1 MRQTAFMSSAIR
13 FITGRFGRV
22 ALLAMDAP
30 LVTHAHHHCHVLIKT
45 AGADALFQV
54 RGVPCP
60 LTDHDA
66 VLINAWESHA
76 YEHSAPAAAAATGIL
91 ALYIEPAWLE
101 DCDLTRVGSDPVQ
114 CFTRPV
120 ISITPRLKDAALTLA
135 ALLAGGHSDA
145 AACES
150 ALVGLLLSVLVA
162 QQPSPHASV
171 AISRPH
177 HGPSD
182 ARIRRAI
189 SMLHANPG
197 DIPDMGTLASRCG
210 LSRAHFFELFRSN
223 TNLSPLLYVNE
234 LRMEAAFVQLAQTQD
249 AVAHVASG
257 LGFSAPGHFTR
268 FFRNHIGVSPR
279 AYRSTVVARG
289 VAATAS

>member
-1 MRQTAFMSSAIR
+1 MSSAIR

-30 LVTHAHHHCHVLIKT
+30 LVTHAHHHCHVLLKT
-45 AGADALFQV
+45 AGEDALFRV

-60 LTDHDA
+60 VTDDRA
-66 VLINAWESHA
+66 VLINAWEPHA
-76 YEHSAPAAAAATGIL
+76 YEHSAPAAGTATEIL
-91 ALYIEPAWLE
+91 ALYIEPAWLRAF
-101 DCDLTRVGSDPVQ
+101 DLIRAGCDPVQ
-114 CFTRPV
+114 CFTQPV
-120 ISITPRLKDAALTLA
+120 IPITSQLKDAALTLA
-135 ALLAGGHSDA
+135 ALLAAADQSDA
-145 AACES
+145 DVCEA
-150 ALVGLLLSVLVA
+150 ALVELLLSVFIA
-162 QQPSPHASV
+162 QQPAPCAGIALSQPT
-171 AISRPH
+171 
-177 HGPSD
+177 HGVSD

-189 SMLHANPG
+189 SILHANPG
-197 DIPDMGTLASRCG
+197 NIPDMGTLASRCG

-234 LRMEAAFVQLAQTQD
+234 LRMEAAFRQLAQTQD

-268 FFRNHIGVSPR
+268 FFRNHIGVTPR

-289 VAATAS
+289 MATAAA